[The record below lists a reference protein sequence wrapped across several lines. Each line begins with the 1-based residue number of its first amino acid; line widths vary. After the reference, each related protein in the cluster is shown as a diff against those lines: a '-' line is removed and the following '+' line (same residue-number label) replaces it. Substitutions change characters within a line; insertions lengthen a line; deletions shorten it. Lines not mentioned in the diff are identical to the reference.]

1 MLRTKLRLLA
11 TTLVLASV
19 ASLTA
24 SIAAEPE
31 AGLPPKAYEIPKRG
45 ISKDIR
51 AAVESPTRDPAMKAR
66 DGYRRPAEI
75 LALAGLRPG
84 QRVVEFGPWGWYYST
99 LISDVIGP
107 KGELHMY
114 EHPYIHEQIEG
125 RGEQFAET
133 RDNVHYYSVDL
144 NTLELP
150 RNVDVVFNVMSFQK
164 MLLTN
169 VEIER
174 IHTTIFKALKP
185 GGIYLVIEPAA
196 VHGVGTDDI
205 GRLRRIDPGV
215 IRPYVTSQGFVLDED
230 SRMLENPQDDH
241 KTEVFTDDAADVSDR
256 IIYKFK
262 KPVIY

>member
-1 MLRTKLRLLA
+1 MLRTKLRLMA
-11 TTLVLASV
+11 TTLVLAS
-19 ASLTA
+19 AAALTA
-24 SIAAEPE
+24 SIAAEP
-31 AGLPPKAYEIPKRG
+31 ASSLPPKAYEIPRKG
-45 ISKDIR
+45 VSDAIR
-51 AAVESPTRDPAMKAR
+51 KAVESPNRDADMKAR

-84 QRVVEFGPWGWYYST
+84 MRVVEFGPWGWYYST
-99 LISDVIGP
+99 LISEVIGP

-114 EHPYIHEQIEG
+114 EHPYIHEQIG
-125 RGEQFAET
+125 DRGTQFAAAHPNT
-133 RDNVHYYSVDL
+133 KYYSVDL
-144 NTLELP
+144 NKLELP
-150 RNVDVVFNVMSFQK
+150 RNVDIVFNVMSFQK

-196 VHGVGTDDI
+196 VHGVGTDEI

-215 IRPYVTSQGFVLDED
+215 IRPYVTGQGFALDED

-241 KTEVFTDDAADVSDR
+241 KTEVFTDDQADVSDR
-256 IIYKFK
+256 IVYKFK